1 MPSFGKHGAHNLS
14 AEAVKPVVDG
24 HRAMLSHLKH
34 AIENGQV
41 PRNSF
46 LQEVLHKLPSVPPL
60 LNAVQYKVFC
70 EQLKRE
76 LQLTHISAEE
86 VIASLWVIVEND
98 CHESRLTPAIGIDTS
113 TGDVIV
119 ILR

>member
-1 MPSFGKHGAHNLS
+1 ML
-14 AEAVKPVVDG
+14 VVDG
-24 HRAMLSHLKH
+24 HRAMQSNLES
-34 AIENGQV
+34 AIARGLV

-60 LNAVQYKVFC
+60 LNAVQYKKFR

-76 LQLTHISAEE
+76 LQQSEVSAED
-86 VIASLWVIVEND
+86 ILAALWVIVEND
-98 CHESRLTPAIGIDTS
+98 CHESRLAPALGIDTS

-119 ILR
+119 ILN